1 MTRWE
6 YKSYLFE
13 PRDKVIEVLNSLGKQ
28 GWEVIQFRPLPEDY
42 LRVYFKRP
50 LERSDAPPT
59 A

>member
-13 PRDKVIEVLNSLGKQ
+13 SDDKVLEKLNAFGRE
-28 GWEVIQFRPLPEDY
+28 GWEVIQFRPMPEAR

-50 LERSDAPPT
+50 LAEQPKGGGA
-59 A
+59 